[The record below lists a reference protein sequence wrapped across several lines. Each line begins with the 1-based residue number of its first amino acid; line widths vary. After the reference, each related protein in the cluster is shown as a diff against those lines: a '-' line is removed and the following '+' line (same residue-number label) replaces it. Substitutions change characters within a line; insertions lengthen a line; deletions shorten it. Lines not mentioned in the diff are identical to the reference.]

1 MGRRK
6 KKGHGGGGGGHGS
19 GGDRWL
25 VSYADFITLLFAFF
39 VVMYAV
45 SKVDTEKMEQ
55 VVAGIRGAMDMEGSG
70 GEKSPLFEGSQG
82 QYMLGQD
89 QPGNP
94 GKEGAATV
102 MDKKLLKLK
111 EEMEK
116 DMSASVGRESKNDAV
131 EFDVTERGIRI
142 RLTAGYFFDVG
153 SAALRPEA
161 IPIVDGIAQVL
172 QSRAELIRVE
182 GHTDAQGSVDNMA
195 NWKLSSDRALSIVR
209 YMIKGAKI
217 DPKRLFLA
225 AFAHYRPVTTNDT
238 PEGRA
243 LNRRIDLFL
252 LNPKEGVADS
262 VKDKAKLVN
271 KKSKIV
277 NIKKVK

>member
-6 KKGHGGGGGGHGS
+6 KKGHGGGGGHGS
-19 GGDRWL
+19 GSDRWL

-82 QYMLGQD
+82 QYMLGQEA
-89 QPGNP
+89 PGNP
-94 GKEGAATV
+94 GREGAATV

-116 DMSASVGRESKNDAV
+116 DMSASVGRESKQDSV
-131 EFDVTERGIRI
+131 QFDVTEQGIRI

-153 SAALRPEA
+153 SAVLRPEA

-172 QSRAELIRVE
+172 QPRAELIRVE
-182 GHTDAQGSVDNMA
+182 GHTDAQKSADDLM
-195 NWKLSSDRALSIVR
+195 NWKLSADRSLSIVR
-209 YMIKGAKI
+209 YMIKGARI
-217 DPKRLFLA
+217 APERVFLA
-225 AFAHYRPVTTNDT
+225 AFAQYRPVTTNDT

-252 LNPKEGVADS
+252 LNPKEGVADN
-262 VKDKAKLVN
+262 VKKKAGL
-271 KKSKIV
+271 
-277 NIKKVK
+277 IKVDIK